1 MVENRKKVIKALK
14 EKKIDFALHTK
25 WPFIGQF
32 LEFLDNTGV
41 IKELKKI
48 TGCHIRKM
56 VKTHIFI
63 LIYVLKIIVGIPRIR
78 GSEVLLGDLGAMS
91 LMGFN
96 VDNLTDG
103 LCQRGDAN
111 QYGEGYK
118 KKYLQSWTS
127 LHY

>member
-25 WPFIGQF
+25 WPFIGGF
-32 LEFLDNTGV
+32 LKFLDSTGV
-41 IKELKKI
+41 IRELKKI
-48 TGCHIRKM
+48 SGTHIRKM

-63 LIYVLKIIVGIPRIR
+63 LIYILKIIVGIPRIR
-78 GSEVLLGDLGAMS
+78 GSEMLLGDLGAMS

-96 VDNLTDG
+96 VDNLKEG
-103 LCQRGDAN
+103 LCRRGDAN
-111 QYGEGYK
+111 QHGEGHK
-118 KKYLQSWTS
+118 KNNLQSWMN